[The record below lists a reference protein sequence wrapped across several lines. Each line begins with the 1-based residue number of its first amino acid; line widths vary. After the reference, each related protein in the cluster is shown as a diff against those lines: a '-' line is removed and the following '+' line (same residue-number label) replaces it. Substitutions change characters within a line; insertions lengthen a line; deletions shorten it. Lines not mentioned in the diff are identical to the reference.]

1 MASNVNPTV
10 RRRRLGQELRR
21 LRELKG
27 MTAEEVAERLLVS
40 QSKISRLENGRR
52 SISQRD
58 VRDLCGVYEVED
70 HRIVDSLMQMAK
82 DSRQQGWW
90 HAFGDIPYSVYIG
103 LETDAASL
111 RVYDP
116 QVVPGLLQTPQYA
129 EALIAGALPETVPA
143 DVEKRVNVRLR
154 RQERVKATENPLRLW
169 VVIDEAALRRTI
181 GGKQLMI
188 DQLESLIDQSRLPH
202 VTVQVLPFSM
212 GAHPGING
220 QYAILEFPDAS
231 DSSVVYIEGVTSDLY
246 LEKANDVQKYSVM
259 YEHSAGAG
267 PECGPDPG
275 IHHRDRQ
282 GVRRWNGLLSAGIG
296 RLGAE
301 ARHGTPRAHRGGR
314 PSRNMPSGRVN
325 GRPAARRLRVASIT
339 PTENAGRERP
349 TRENRSEHGNS
360 SGRHGHLDQVL
371 VLHRKRRM
379 R

>member
-90 HAFGDIPYSVYIG
+90 HSFGDIPYSVYIG

-111 RVYDP
+111 RIYDP
-116 QVVPGLLQTPQYA
+116 QVVPGLLQTRGYA
-129 EALIAGALPETVPA
+129 ESLINGALPETVSQ
-143 DVEKRVNVRLR
+143 DIEKRVQVRMR
-154 RQERVKATENPLRLW
+154 RQERIQAPENPLRLW
-169 VVIDEAALRRTI
+169 TVLDEAALRRTV
-181 GGKQLMI
+181 GGKNVMRE
-188 DQLESLIDQSRLPH
+188 QLEHLVEQSQLPH
-202 VTVQVLPFSM
+202 VTVQVIPFDM
-212 GAHPGING
+212 GAHPGLNG
-220 QYAILEFPDAS
+220 QYAILEFPDAA

-259 YEHSAGAG
+259 YEHLRAQALNVDQS
-267 PECGPDPG
+267 
-275 IHHRDRQ
+275 RQ
-282 GVRRWNGLLSAGIG
+282 FISDIAK
-296 RLGAE
+296 E
-301 ARHGTPRAHRGGR
+301 YAR
-314 PSRNMPSGRVN
+314 
-325 GRPAARRLRVASIT
+325 
-339 PTENAGRERP
+339 
-349 TRENRSEHGNS
+349 
-360 SGRHGHLDQVL
+360 
-371 VLHRKRRM
+371 
-379 R
+379 

>member
-90 HAFGDIPYSVYIG
+90 HSFGDIPYSVYIG

-116 QVVPGLLQTPQYA
+116 QVVPGLLQTRPYA
-129 EALIAGALPETVPA
+129 EALIAGALPETA
-143 DVEKRVNVRLR
+143 SGDIDKRVQVRLR
-154 RQERVKATENPLRLW
+154 RQERISAPENPLRPWTVL
-169 VVIDEAALRRTI
+169 DEAALRRVV
-181 GGKQLMI
+181 GNRSVMR
-188 DQLESLIDQSRLPH
+188 DQLEHLVEQSQLPH
-202 VTVQVLPFSM
+202 VTVQVIPFDM
-212 GAHPGING
+212 GAHPGLNG
-220 QYAILEFPDAS
+220 QYAILEFPDAA

-259 YEHSAGAG
+259 YEHLRAQALNVEQS
-267 PECGPDPG
+267 
-275 IHHRDRQ
+275 RQ
-282 GVRRWNGLLSAGIG
+282 FIADI
-296 RLGAE
+296 AKE
-301 ARHGTPRAHRGGR
+301 YAR
-314 PSRNMPSGRVN
+314 
-325 GRPAARRLRVASIT
+325 
-339 PTENAGRERP
+339 
-349 TRENRSEHGNS
+349 
-360 SGRHGHLDQVL
+360 
-371 VLHRKRRM
+371 
-379 R
+379 

>member
-10 RRRRLGQELRR
+10 RRRRLGLELRR

-111 RVYDP
+111 RVYEP
-116 QVVPGLLQTPQYA
+116 QVVPGLLQTRSYA
-129 EALIAGALPETVPA
+129 EALIAGALPESGVP
-143 DVEKRVNVRLR
+143 DIDKRVSVRIR
-154 RQERVKATENPLRLW
+154 RQDRVKAGEQPLRLW
-169 VVIDEAALRRTI
+169 AVIDEAALHRVV
-181 GGKQLMI
+181 GGKELMRE
-188 DQLESLIDQSRLPH
+188 QLEYLIELSQLPH
-202 VTVQVLPFSM
+202 VTVQVLPFEM

-220 QYAILEFPDAS
+220 QYAILEFPDAT

-246 LEKANDVQKYSVM
+246 LEKANDVHKYSVM
-259 YEHSAGAG
+259 YEH
-267 PECGPDPG
+267 
-275 IHHRDRQ
+275 
-282 GVRRWNGLLSAGIG
+282 L
-296 RLGAE
+296 
-301 ARHGTPRAHRGGR
+301 RAQALNVEQTR
-314 PSRNMPSGRVN
+314 
-325 GRPAARRLRVASIT
+325 AFI
-339 PTENAGRERP
+339 ENIA
-349 TRENRSEHGNS
+349 
-360 SGRHGHLDQVL
+360 
-371 VLHRKRRM
+371 KRYTKP
-379 R
+379 

>member
-90 HAFGDIPYSVYIG
+90 HSFGDIPYSVYIG

-116 QVVPGLLQTPQYA
+116 QVVPGLLQTRQYA
-129 EALIAGALPETVPA
+129 EALIAGALPETATA
-143 DVEKRVNVRLR
+143 DVGKRVDVRLR
-154 RQERVKATENPLRLW
+154 RQERITAPENPLRLW
-169 VVIDEAALRRTI
+169 TVMDEAALRRVV
-181 GGKQLMI
+181 GNRSLMR
-188 DQLESLIDQSRLPH
+188 DQLEHLVEQSQLPH
-202 VTVQVLPFSM
+202 VTVQVIPFDM
-212 GAHPGING
+212 GAHPGLNG
-220 QYAILEFPDAS
+220 QYAILEFPDAA

-259 YEHSAGAG
+259 YEHLRAQALNADQS
-267 PECGPDPG
+267 
-275 IHHRDRQ
+275 RQ
-282 GVRRWNGLLSAGIG
+282 LIADI
-296 RLGAE
+296 AKDY
-301 ARHGTPRAHRGGR
+301 AR
-314 PSRNMPSGRVN
+314 
-325 GRPAARRLRVASIT
+325 
-339 PTENAGRERP
+339 
-349 TRENRSEHGNS
+349 
-360 SGRHGHLDQVL
+360 
-371 VLHRKRRM
+371 
-379 R
+379 

>member
-116 QVVPGLLQTPQYA
+116 QIVPGLLQTPRYA
-129 EALIAGALPETVPA
+129 EALITGALPETA
-143 DVEKRVNVRLR
+143 AGDVEKRVNVRLR
-154 RQERVKATENPLRLW
+154 RQERVLSAEQPLRLW
-169 VVIDEAALRRTI
+169 AVIDEAALRRVV
-181 GGKQLMI
+181 GDRQLMRE
-188 DQLESLIDQSRLPH
+188 QLEHLVEQSQFPH
-202 VTVQVLPFSM
+202 VTVQILPFDM
-212 GAHPGING
+212 GAHPGISG
-220 QYAILEFPDAS
+220 HYAILEFPDAA

-259 YEHSAGAG
+259 YEHLRAQALNVEAS
-267 PECGPDPG
+267 
-275 IHHRDRQ
+275 RQ
-282 GVRRWNGLLSAGIG
+282 FIADI
-296 RLGAE
+296 AKE
-301 ARHGTPRAHRGGR
+301 YAR
-314 PSRNMPSGRVN
+314 
-325 GRPAARRLRVASIT
+325 
-339 PTENAGRERP
+339 
-349 TRENRSEHGNS
+349 
-360 SGRHGHLDQVL
+360 
-371 VLHRKRRM
+371 
-379 R
+379 

>member
-90 HAFGDIPYSVYIG
+90 HSFGDIPYSVYIG

-116 QVVPGLLQTPQYA
+116 QVVPGLLQTKQYA
-129 EALIAGALPETVPA
+129 EALIAGALPETPPA
-143 DVEKRVNVRLR
+143 EVEKRVQVRMR
-154 RQERVKATENPLRLW
+154 RQERISTEENPLRLW
-169 VVIDEAALRRTI
+169 TVLDEAALRRVV
-181 GGKQLMI
+181 GNRSLMR
-188 DQLESLIDQSRLPH
+188 DQLEQLVEQSQLPH
-202 VTVQVLPFSM
+202 VTVQVIPFEM
-212 GAHPGING
+212 GAHPGLNG
-220 QYAILEFPDAS
+220 QYAILEFPDAA

-259 YEHSAGAG
+259 YEHLRAQALNVEQS
-267 PECGPDPG
+267 
-275 IHHRDRQ
+275 RQ
-282 GVRRWNGLLSAGIG
+282 FIADI
-296 RLGAE
+296 AKE
-301 ARHGTPRAHRGGR
+301 YAR
-314 PSRNMPSGRVN
+314 
-325 GRPAARRLRVASIT
+325 
-339 PTENAGRERP
+339 
-349 TRENRSEHGNS
+349 
-360 SGRHGHLDQVL
+360 
-371 VLHRKRRM
+371 
-379 R
+379 

>member
-90 HAFGDIPYSVYIG
+90 HSFGDIPYSVYIG

-116 QVVPGLLQTPQYA
+116 QVVPGLLQTRTYA
-129 EALIAGALPETVPA
+129 ESLISGALPEATPG
-143 DVEKRVNVRLR
+143 DIDKRVQVRLR
-154 RQERVKATENPLRLW
+154 RQERISAADNPLRLW
-169 VVIDEAALRRTI
+169 AVLDEATLRREV
-181 GGKQLMI
+181 GNRQVMI
-188 DQLESLIDQSRLPH
+188 EQLEHLIEMSQLPH
-202 VTVQVLPFSM
+202 VTVQLIPFTM
-212 GAHPGING
+212 GAHPGVSG
-220 QYAILEFPDAS
+220 QYAILEFPDAA

-246 LEKANDVQKYSVM
+246 LEKAQDVQKYSVM
-259 YEHSAGAG
+259 YEHLRAQALNADQS
-267 PECGPDPG
+267 
-275 IHHRDRQ
+275 RDFISK
-282 GVRRWNGLLSAGIG
+282 VAK
-296 RLGAE
+296 E
-301 ARHGTPRAHRGGR
+301 YAR
-314 PSRNMPSGRVN
+314 
-325 GRPAARRLRVASIT
+325 
-339 PTENAGRERP
+339 
-349 TRENRSEHGNS
+349 
-360 SGRHGHLDQVL
+360 
-371 VLHRKRRM
+371 
-379 R
+379 

>member
-90 HAFGDIPYSVYIG
+90 HSFGDIPYSVYIG

-116 QVVPGLLQTPQYA
+116 QVVPGLLQTRQYA
-129 EALIAGALPETVPA
+129 EALIAGALPETAPA
-143 DVEKRVNVRLR
+143 DIEKRVQVRMR
-154 RQERVKATENPLRLW
+154 RQERISAAETPLRLW
-169 VVIDEAALRRTI
+169 TVLDEAALRRVV
-181 GGKQLMI
+181 GNRSLMR
-188 DQLESLIDQSRLPH
+188 DQLENLVEQSQLPH
-202 VTVQVLPFSM
+202 VTVQVIPFDM
-212 GAHPGING
+212 GAHPGLNG
-220 QYAILEFPDAS
+220 QYAILEFPDAA

-259 YEHSAGAG
+259 YEHLRAQALNVEQS
-267 PECGPDPG
+267 
-275 IHHRDRQ
+275 RQ
-282 GVRRWNGLLSAGIG
+282 FIADI
-296 RLGAE
+296 AKDY
-301 ARHGTPRAHRGGR
+301 AR
-314 PSRNMPSGRVN
+314 
-325 GRPAARRLRVASIT
+325 
-339 PTENAGRERP
+339 
-349 TRENRSEHGNS
+349 
-360 SGRHGHLDQVL
+360 
-371 VLHRKRRM
+371 
-379 R
+379 

>member
-1 MASNVNPTV
+1 VASSVNPTV

-90 HAFGDIPYSVYIG
+90 HSFGDIPYSVYIG

-116 QVVPGLLQTPQYA
+116 QVVPGLLQTRQYA
-129 EALIAGALPETVPA
+129 ETLIAGALPETAAA
-143 DVEKRVNVRLR
+143 DIEKRVQVRLR
-154 RQERVKATENPLRLW
+154 RQERITAPENPLRLW
-169 VVIDEAALRRTI
+169 TVMDEAALRRVV
-181 GGKQLMI
+181 GNRSLMR
-188 DQLESLIDQSRLPH
+188 DQLEHLVEQSQLPH
-202 VTVQVLPFSM
+202 VTVQVIPFDM
-212 GAHPGING
+212 GAHPGLNG
-220 QYAILEFPDAS
+220 QYAILEFPDAA

-259 YEHSAGAG
+259 YEHLRAQALN
-267 PECGPDPG
+267 PD
-275 IHHRDRQ
+275 HSRQ
-282 GVRRWNGLLSAGIG
+282 FIADI
-296 RLGAE
+296 AKE
-301 ARHGTPRAHRGGR
+301 YAR
-314 PSRNMPSGRVN
+314 
-325 GRPAARRLRVASIT
+325 
-339 PTENAGRERP
+339 
-349 TRENRSEHGNS
+349 
-360 SGRHGHLDQVL
+360 
-371 VLHRKRRM
+371 
-379 R
+379 

>member
-90 HAFGDIPYSVYIG
+90 HAFGDVPYSVYIG

-116 QVVPGLLQTPQYA
+116 QVVPGLLQTRQYA
-129 EALIAGALPETVPA
+129 EALIQGALPEASPT
-143 DVEKRVNVRLR
+143 DIDKRVQVRLR
-154 RQERVKATENPLRLW
+154 RQERIAADENPLRLW
-169 VVIDEAALRRTI
+169 AVLDEAAVRREV
-181 GGKQLMI
+181 GSKQVMI
-188 DQLESLIDQSRLPH
+188 EQLEYLLEMSQLPH
-202 VTVQVLPFSM
+202 VTVQLIPFEM
-212 GAHPGING
+212 GAHPGVSG
-220 QYAILEFPDAS
+220 QYAILEFPDAA

-246 LEKANDVQKYSVM
+246 LEKAQDVQKYAVM
-259 YEHSAGAG
+259 YEH
-267 PECGPDPG
+267 
-275 IHHRDRQ
+275 
-282 GVRRWNGLLSAGIG
+282 L
-296 RLGAE
+296 
-301 ARHGTPRAHRGGR
+301 RAQAL
-314 PSRNMPSGRVN
+314 NV
-325 GRPAARRLRVASIT
+325 
-339 PTENAGRERP
+339 EQ
-349 TRENRSEHGNS
+349 TREFIAEVAKDYAGLR
-360 SGRHGHLDQVL
+360 
-371 VLHRKRRM
+371 
-379 R
+379 